1 MSNNTTILPVTL
13 PTCVLRLLDMKGTI
27 ATLKTVRTM
36 KMRKG
41 RAEILKQST
50 FQCRLGVNYDNIAA
64 VQEKRENGT
73 LPAENAGLPWG
84 EWIQFPHLIGHKGNH
99 YMRCTTVNSGFV
111 PKVCFYQNG
120 KEITKE
126 QAEVDCLAS
135 EFAEKD
141 NEVFTIKVE
150 SIIEVNGQVVV

>member
-1 MSNNTTILPVTL
+1 MSNATTITINTL
-13 PTCVLRLLDMKGTI
+13 PTRVQSLLDMKGTI

-36 KMRKG
+36 KVRKG

-64 VQEKRENGT
+64 VKEKREDGI

-99 YMRCTTVNSGFV
+99 YMRCTTVNSGFI

-120 KEITKE
+120 QEITKE
-126 QAEVDCLAS
+126 QAQADCLAS

-141 NEVFTIKVE
+141 NDVFTIKVE
-150 SIIEVNGQVVV
+150 SIIEVNGQIVV

>member
-1 MSNNTTILPVTL
+1 MSINATIAINTL
-13 PTCVLRLLDMKGTI
+13 PTRVQSLLSMKGTI

-36 KMRKG
+36 KVRKG

-64 VQEKRENGT
+64 VQEKRDNGT
-73 LPAENAGLPWG
+73 LPAVNAGLPWG

-99 YMRCTTVNSGFV
+99 YMRCTTVNSGFI

-120 KEITKE
+120 QEITKE
-126 QAEVDCLAS
+126 QAQVDALAS

-150 SIIEVNGQVVV
+150 SIIEVNGQIVV

>member
-1 MSNNTTILPVTL
+1 M
-13 PTCVLRLLDMKGTI
+13 
-27 ATLKTVRTM
+27 RT
-36 KMRKG
+36 RKG
-41 RAEILKQST
+41 QPEILKEST

-64 VQEKRENGT
+64 VQAKREDGT

-99 YMRCTTVNSGFV
+99 YMRCTTVNSGFI

-120 KEITKE
+120 AEITRD
-126 QAEVDCLAS
+126 QAQVACVKG
-135 EFAEKD
+135 EFDEKD

-150 SIIEVNGQVVV
+150 SIVEVNGQVVA

>member
-1 MSNNTTILPVTL
+1 MSINATLTINTL
-13 PTCVLRLLDMKGTI
+13 PTRVQSLLDMKGTI
-27 ATLKTVRTM
+27 ATLKTVRIM
-36 KMRKG
+36 KVRKG
-41 RAEILKQST
+41 RDEILKQST

-99 YMRCTTVNSGFV
+99 YMRCTTVNSGFI

-120 KEITKE
+120 QEITKE
-126 QAEVDCLAS
+126 QAQADCLAS

-150 SIIEVNGQVVV
+150 SIIEVNGQIVV